1 MLAMLVFLCI
11 MVCTFYTFEVHIISI
26 YTATSHML
34 TWLYINISNSLT
46 FFYFKIIKMIVLVQV
61 IIHVYNLRYDLSIVA
76 YIDSTIIQFI
86 IVVNYDE

>member
-1 MLAMLVFLCI
+1 
-11 MVCTFYTFEVHIISI
+11 
-26 YTATSHML
+26 ML

-76 YIDSTIIQFI
+76 YIDST
-86 IVVNYDE
+86 NYYSIYNCC

>member
-11 MVCTFYTFEVHIISI
+11 MVCTFYTFKVHIISI

-76 YIDSTIIQFI
+76 YIDIL
-86 IVVNYDE
+86 NYYSIYNCC